1 MGVELTSKGV
11 DLGVI
16 TANPEP
22 MVAFYRDVLGFRQ
35 EPDTP
40 FPAPGGGVM
49 HRLWCGESLIKI
61 VAPTE
66 VGDAERVP
74 GPPAAARGIRYFTIS
89 VSNIDALTAA
99 VAEAGYKVVVPV
111 MEARPGVIIS
121 MVEDPDGNW
130 VEFLNL
136 AS

>member
-11 DLGVI
+11 DLGIV
-16 TANPEP
+16 TGNPGP
-22 MVAFYRDVLGFRQ
+22 MVEFYRDVLGFEQ

-61 VAPTE
+61 VAPNE
-66 VGDAERVP
+66 LGDGKSTS
-74 GPPAAARGIRYFTIS
+74 GPPAAAQGYRYFTIS
-89 VSNIDALTAA
+89 ISNIDEITAA
-99 VAEAGYKVVVPV
+99 VEAAGHKVVVPV

-121 MVEDPDGNW
+121 MVLDPDGNW
-130 VEFLNL
+130 VEFLQT
-136 AS
+136 S